1 MEIRRR
7 FFIEAGDASRPPGI
21 NRIDDLDQEMRARA
35 ATVRVVEDVR
45 YESISSISDLLAAM
59 EQGIWSACWSIDEES
74 RRRAAAAARKWAA
87 SEFGDLDEPRPT
99 RQSSDW
105 RAYRLAQ

>member
-1 MEIRRR
+1 MLLGHPRALVHDVKAADGVGPLSDHVMLHLPRGGD
-7 FFIEAGDASRPPGI
+7 EA
-21 NRIDDLDQEMRARA
+21 
-35 ATVRVVEDVR
+35 VRN
-45 YESISSISDLLAAM
+45 LLAAM

-74 RRRAAAAARKWAA
+74 RRRAAAATQKWAA
-87 SEFGDLDEPRPT
+87 SQYGDLDEPRPT